1 MSQAKVDRY
10 KKEKANRKETMK
22 KEKMANAIRKS
33 VVAVVA
39 VALIGW
45 VGYPAYNACD
55 SYQPK
60 ESVEIDYTA
69 IDNLTTN
76 LSEE

>member
-10 KKEKANRKETMK
+10 KQEKANRKENVM
-22 KEKMANAIRKS
+22 KEKKANAIRKG
-33 VVAVVA
+33 VALVIA

-45 VGYPAYNACD
+45 AGYSAVNAYQT
-55 SYQPK
+55 YQPN

-69 IDNLTTN
+69 VDNLNTN
-76 LSEE
+76 LSE

>member
-10 KKEKANRKETMK
+10 KQEKANRKEIMK
-22 KEKMANAIRKS
+22 KEKTANTVRKT

-39 VALIGW
+39 VAVIGW
-45 VGYPAYNACD
+45 IGYSAVNTYN

-60 ESVEIDYTA
+60 ESVEVDYSA
-69 IDNLTTN
+69 LDNLSTE
-76 LSEE
+76 LAE

>member
-10 KKEKANRKETMK
+10 KQEKANRKEIMK
-22 KEKMANAIRKS
+22 KEKTASVIRRI
-33 VVAVVA
+33 VAAVVA
-39 VALIGW
+39 VAVIGW
-45 VGYPAYNACD
+45 AGYSAINAYN
-55 SYQPK
+55 SYKPN

-76 LSEE
+76 LSE

>member
-10 KKEKANRKETMK
+10 KQEKANRKETMK
-22 KEKMANAIRKS
+22 KEKTASQVRKS
-33 VVAVVA
+33 VAVIVA

-45 VGYPAYNACD
+45 AGYSAVNAYT
-55 SYQPK
+55 SYQPN
-60 ESVEIDYTA
+60 EAVEIDYTA

-76 LSEE
+76 LSE

>member
-10 KKEKANRKETMK
+10 KKEKANRKEMVK
-22 KEKMANAIRKS
+22 KEKMANSIRKA
-33 VVAVVA
+33 VAAVVA

-45 VGYPAYNACD
+45 AGYSAWNAYD
-55 SYQPK
+55 SYQPN

-69 IDNLTTN
+69 IDNLSSE
-76 LSEE
+76 LSE